1 MAQNPKLLV
10 QIRDLIVEVFSLDD
24 IREICFLLEED
35 YDDLAGETK
44 SARSLNLVRRMEQ
57 QGKLDE
63 LLGICA
69 NRRSHIN
76 WPKLSTPVSSDVTLG
91 RSSSQNQRGTHRI
104 PIWIWGTGAV
114 IVVGVLAFYFLS
126 QLGSGGGD
134 NSLVVP
140 TGTPLDMTGGV
151 VAVKTDMPTS
161 SSTHTVEPEPINTRQ
176 LISTPKSTITITATP
191 ALTSIPTSIP
201 SSILGIGS
209 THIRLTDEAVMVYV
223 PAGEFAMGSDD
234 GDDDERPIHGVH
246 LDSYWIDQTEVTNG
260 MYTLCERAGVC
271 KQPSAL
277 RSRTRSSYYPNPAYA
292 DYPVIYVSW
301 DDAKTYCEWAGGR
314 LPTEAEWE
322 KAVRWDEENQE
333 ARIYPWGEDIDCNF
347 ANYDDCVGDTSA
359 VGSYPDGASPYGA
372 LDMAGNVWEWVND
385 VYASNYYEQRVYDN
399 PTGPMDGSEMVRR
412 GGSWSRSD
420 GSIVR
425 AADRSSNIPSYPNDL
440 LGFRCVQD

>member
-1 MAQNPKLLV
+1 MAQDPKTELLV
-10 QIRDLIVEVFSLDD
+10 EIHDLIDDTFDLPEFRDLCARLGIK
-24 IREICFLLEED
+24 
-35 YDDLAGETK
+35 YDNLRGETLSDRIHDLVQMMDRREQLGDLLKLCAELRPNIDWPELPTPNGSGASSEQK
-44 SARSLNLVRRMEQ
+44 S
-57 QGKLDE
+57 
-63 LLGICA
+63 
-69 NRRSHIN
+69 H
-76 WPKLSTPVSSDVTLG
+76 
-91 RSSSQNQRGTHRI
+91 QNQSDARRI
-104 PIWIWGTGAV
+104 PIGGWIGGAV
-114 IVVGVLAFYFLS
+114 VGILVLFLLF
-126 QLGSGGGD
+126 QLVGGGND
-134 NSLVVP
+134 DLPVTPTNTLSTNSQITSGISTTAVMPEP
-140 TGTPLDMTGGV
+140 THAPADILTSTPTNTSTIIPTPL
-151 VAVKTDMPTS
+151 P
-161 SSTHTVEPEPINTRQ
+161 
-176 LISTPKSTITITATP
+176 
-191 ALTSIPTSIP
+191 
-201 SSILGIGS
+201 GIGS
-209 THIRLTDEAVMVYV
+209 TRIRAKDEAVMVYV
-223 PAGEFAMGSDD
+223 PAGEFAMGSDS
-234 GDDDERPIHGVH
+234 GDDDEQPIHGVH
-246 LDSYWIDQTEVTNG
+246 LDSYWTDQTEVTNG
-260 MYTLCERAGVC
+260 MYILCERAGVC

-322 KAVRWDEENQE
+322 KVARWDEENQE